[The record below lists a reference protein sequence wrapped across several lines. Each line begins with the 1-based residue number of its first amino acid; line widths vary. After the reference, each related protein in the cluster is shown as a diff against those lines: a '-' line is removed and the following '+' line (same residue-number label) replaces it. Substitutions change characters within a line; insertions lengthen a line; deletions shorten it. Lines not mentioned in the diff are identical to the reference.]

1 MIGTNLNEN
10 EVAELRGMTDRELVA
25 LHNLGIMTQNCLKV
39 GDTER
44 ADEINEVAADEMK
57 NRGLIK

>member
-1 MIGTNLNEN
+1 
-10 EVAELRGMTDRELVA
+10 
-25 LHNLGIMTQNCLKV
+25 MTQNCLKV